1 MLPFD
6 SDDNKETARQ
16 TIYEPVP
23 FTHPV
28 WEFVSSEAKD
38 LIKKLMEKDRTKR
51 IRLEEVLDHP
61 WIVKKQKSL
70 VEMRRKSGEFGKFEA
85 YTATFSSL
93 GISKKD
99 E

>member
-38 LIKKLMEKDRTKR
+38 LIKRLMEKDRAKR
-51 IRLEEVLDHP
+51 ITLEQVLDHP
-61 WIVKKQKSL
+61 WIVKK
-70 VEMRRKSGEFGKFEA
+70 
-85 YTATFSSL
+85 
-93 GISKKD
+93 
-99 E
+99 